1 MKGRRNFVDEIRASN
16 GTAGETTELDTK
28 VACEMIIEIH
38 YRGSNRVLFF
48 FFLFLIERDLKKG
61 NKGLASLKLLAIK
74 SWEISRNRVV
84 SRPFPF

>member
-48 FFLFLIERDLKKG
+48 FFSFF
-61 NKGLASLKLLAIK
+61 N
-74 SWEISRNRVV
+74 
-84 SRPFPF
+84 